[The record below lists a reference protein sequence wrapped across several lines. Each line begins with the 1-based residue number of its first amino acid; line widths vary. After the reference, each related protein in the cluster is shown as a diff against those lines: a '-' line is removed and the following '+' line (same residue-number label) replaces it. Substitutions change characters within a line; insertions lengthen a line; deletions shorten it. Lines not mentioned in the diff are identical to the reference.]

1 MKLRYWALIL
11 FTLTTLNTGLASVRS
26 YFNHNAGSSYTDPYR
41 NISRLGDNLEAIIIN
56 EINQARRSV
65 FVAVQELRL
74 PKIAE
79 ALVAK
84 KRAGIDVRVILENS
98 YNFDLSQ
105 TRTGARGGDGDNDHD
120 ANRLRDLRAL
130 VDLNRNGRIEK
141 AEQEQRDAV
150 YILKRGG
157 VKVIDDSFD
166 HKKIGSGLM
175 HHKFLVIDDT
185 TVLVSS
191 ANFTMSCIHGDVL
204 ARSSRGN
211 PNSLVVVQ
219 SRELGDIFA
228 EEFTQMWGNGN
239 YGNFGQ
245 SKTYRGP
252 RTVSVRGQKITVQF
266 SPTSSR
272 MGWANSVNGLIGKT
286 LSRAQRSVK
295 GALFV
300 FSEQQL
306 SDILE
311 ERNERGVQMGFII
324 ETKFAYREYSELLD
338 MMGLEIYAPNCRQQV
353 GNNPWRKPIIEGGNW
368 GSSNGDILHHKFAVV
383 DNSAV
388 VMGSQNWS
396 DAANRTND
404 ETLLV
409 IESKSVSDSFTK
421 EYNRIRRVAN
431 IGVPPYLRRQID
443 DRARDCRGR

>member
-1 MKLRYWALIL
+1 MKLRSWALIL
-11 FTLTTLNTGLASVRS
+11 FATTALNTGFASVRS
-26 YFNHNAGSSYTDPYR
+26 YFNHNTSSSYTDPYR
-41 NISRLGDNLEAIIIN
+41 NISRSGDNLEAVIVN

-65 FVAVQELRL
+65 FVAVQEFRL

-98 YNFDLSQ
+98 YNFDLSSSS
-105 TRTGARGGDGDNDHD
+105 TRSRGGDGDNDHD
-120 ANRLRDLRAL
+120 ANRLRDLRAF
-130 VDLNRNGRIEK
+130 VDMNGNGRIEK
-141 AEQEQRDAV
+141 YEQEQRDAV
-150 YILKRGG
+150 YMLKRGG

-175 HHKFLVIDDT
+175 HHKFVVIDDS

-191 ANFTMSCIHGDVL
+191 ANFTMSCVHGDMLV
-204 ARSSRGN
+204 RSSRGN
-211 PNSLVVVQ
+211 PNSLVVIK

-286 LSRAQRSVK
+286 LGSAQRSIN

-306 SDILE
+306 SNILE
-311 ERNERGVQMGFII
+311 DRNNRGVRMGFII
-324 ETKFAYREYSELLD
+324 ESKFAYREYSELLD
-338 MMGLEIYAPNCRQQV
+338 MMGLEIFSTNCKPQAN
-353 GNNPWRKPIIEGGNW
+353 NNPWRKPIAEGGHW
-368 GSSNGDILHHKFAVV
+368 GGDNGDVLHHKFAVV

-388 VMGSQNWS
+388 IMGSQNWS
-396 DAANRTND
+396 QAANASND

-409 IESKSVSDSFTK
+409 IESRTISDAYTK
-421 EYNRIRRVAN
+421 EYNRIKRIAE
-431 IGVPPYLRRQID
+431 IGVPYYLRRQIE
-443 DRARDCRGR
+443 DRARACKGR